1 MFCSMELYKKRK
13 DLIHFN
19 WLIFFITFYTVYFC
33 DVLVFLNHSNKITR
47 NWDVFAGCSETRISV
62 VIKHVQHIGI
72 IRAFC
77 LPGGDLL
84 SFQRLGTDKLLHCGF
99 RGGSAPRLTLCHEH
113 HQAYVLRTQN
123 HDFRLTLILRN
134 FIRSSLYNGFL
145 EPLIKRK
152 LRFNHEWNVARI
164 KLRKYGK
171 F

>member
-1 MFCSMELYKKRK
+1 MELYKKRK

-33 DVLVFLNHSNKITR
+33 DVLVLLNHSNNITR

-84 SFQRLGTDKLLHCGF
+84 VFSLWGQTNCCIVVFEGDQHPGWHYAMSTI
-99 RGGSAPRLTLCHEH
+99 RLTCLERKVMIF
-113 HQAYVLRTQN
+113 ASFSYWE
-123 HDFRLTLILRN
+123 ILSEVH
-134 FIRSSLYNGFL
+134 FIMGF
-145 EPLIKRK
+145 
-152 LRFNHEWNVARI
+152 
-164 KLRKYGK
+164 
-171 F
+171 